1 MRFWGG
7 PGAGAPKGC
16 NRNRKMK
23 LTLKP
28 STGRTIVVW
37 REDDTYCAR
46 RVGEASEPEVCLA
59 VDLFEV
65 LAELA
70 ELDLESNAGAAEA
83 VQLSE
88 EAQHRLREDE
98 PDEGPSQRRRR
109 TL

>member
-1 MRFWGG
+1 
-7 PGAGAPKGC
+7 
-16 NRNRKMK
+16 MK

-37 REDDTYCAR
+37 REHETYCAR
-46 RVGEASEPEVCLA
+46 RLGEKSEPEVCLA

-65 LAELA
+65 IAELA
-70 ELDLESNAGAAEA
+70 ELDLESDAGAAEA
-83 VQLSE
+83 VRLSE
-88 EAQHRLREDE
+88 EAQQRLREDE